1 VTDQQTTPS
10 SATPAVSA
18 TAAPATAAPAPA
30 APAPAAP
37 AAPASGASAP
47 AAGARV
53 PGLHYAWVIA
63 AVCLLVLV
71 GAAGFRS
78 TPSLLMEPLN
88 SEFGWSHGIISSA
101 VSLNMLLNGL
111 TAPFA
116 AALMDRFGIRRVA
129 AVALL
134 LMAVGSGATVFMTQS
149 WQMVL
154 CWGVLV
160 GIGSGSMALAF
171 TATITGRW
179 FLARRGLVTGV
190 LTAASAAGN
199 LVFLPVLAWLIADYG
214 WRSASLTV
222 GCCSLAV
229 VPIVLLLLRERPA
242 DLGLLPYGA
251 ATAADVPSVPEVAH
265 KGMRALRV
273 LRDAA
278 GTRPFWL
285 LAGSF
290 AICGA
295 TTNGLVGT
303 HFIPAAGDHGMVETT
318 AAGLLALVGVF
329 DVVGTI
335 FSGWLTDRLDS
346 RKLLGVY
353 YLLRGGSLLFL
364 PALFARTVHPSMVI
378 FIIFYGLDWVATVP
392 PTIALCREWFGE
404 DAPIVFGWV
413 FCGHQVGAAAVALG
427 AGLVRDQLGSYD
439 AAWYGAGALC
449 VVAATCALLLRAK
462 PPASGAQPSLRAA
475 TA

>member
-1 VTDQQTTPS
+1 MTDQQT
-10 SATPAVSA
+10 
-18 TAAPATAAPAPA
+18 APA
-30 APAPAAP
+30 AIRPADAP
-37 AAPASGASAP
+37 RAP
-47 AAGARV
+47 R
-53 PGLHYAWVIA
+53 LHYAWIVA
-63 AVCLLVLV
+63 GVCLLVLL

-78 TPSLLMEPLN
+78 TPALLMEPLN
-88 SEFGWSHGIISSA
+88 TEFGWSHGVISAA
-101 VSLNMLLNGL
+101 VSVNMILNGL

-129 AVALL
+129 AVALTM
-134 LMAVGSGATVFMTQS
+134 MAVGAGATVYMDAP
-149 WQMVL
+149 WQMML

-199 LVFLPVLAWLIADYG
+199 LVFLPILAWLISAYG
-214 WRSASLTV
+214 WRSASLVV

-229 VPIVLLLLRERPA
+229 VPIVLMLLRERPA
-242 DLGLLPYGA
+242 DLGLLPYGQTEEAAAAAETA
-251 ATAADVPSVPEVAH
+251 ATASPAEEP
-265 KGMRALRV
+265 KGLRALRL
-273 LRDAA
+273 LRQAA
-278 GTRPFWL
+278 RTRPFWL

-318 AAGLLALVGVF
+318 AASLLALVGVF
-329 DVVGTI
+329 DVVGTV

-353 YLLRGGSLLFL
+353 YLLRGASLLFL
-364 PALFARTVHPSMVI
+364 PALFARTVHPSMVV
-378 FIIFYGLDWVATVP
+378 FIVFYGLDWVATVP

-413 FCGHQVGAAAVALG
+413 FCGHQVGAALVAFG

-449 VVAATCALLLRAK
+449 VIAASCALLLRAK
-462 PPASGAQPSLRAA
+462 PQPPLA
-475 TA
+475 TATGVPVTA

>member
-1 VTDQQTTPS
+1 MV
-10 SATPAVSA
+10 
-18 TAAPATAAPAPA
+18 
-30 APAPAAP
+30 
-37 AAPASGASAP
+37 
-47 AAGARV
+47 
-53 PGLHYAWVIA
+53 
-63 AVCLLVLV
+63 
-71 GAAGFRS
+71 
-78 TPSLLMEPLN
+78 
-88 SEFGWSHGIISSA
+88 
-101 VSLNMLLNGL
+101 LNGL

-129 AVALL
+129 AVALTM
-134 LMAVGSGATVFMTQS
+134 MAVGAGATVYMDAP
-149 WQMVL
+149 WQMML

-171 TATITGRW
+171 TATISGRW

-199 LVFLPVLAWLIADYG
+199 LVFLPVLAWLISAYG

-222 GCCSLAV
+222 GLCSLAV
-229 VPIVLLLLRERPA
+229 VPIVLMLLRERPS
-242 DLGLLPYGA
+242 DLGLLPYGQ
-251 ATAADVPSVPEVAH
+251 TEPDPDQPVADPAVEP
-265 KGMRALRV
+265 KGLRALRL
-273 LRDAA
+273 LRQAA
-278 GTRPFWL
+278 RTRPFWL

-318 AAGLLALVGVF
+318 AASLLALVGVF
-329 DVVGTI
+329 DVVGTV

-353 YLLRGGSLLFL
+353 YLLRGASLLFL
-364 PALFARTVHPSMVI
+364 PALFARTVHPSMVV
-378 FIIFYGLDWVATVP
+378 FIVFYGLDWVATVP

-413 FCGHQVGAAAVALG
+413 FCGHQVGAALVAFG
-427 AGLVRDQLGSYD
+427 AGMVRDQLGSYD
-439 AAWYGAGALC
+439 VAWYGAGALC
-449 VVAATCALLLRAK
+449 VIAASCALLLRGK
-462 PPASGAQPSLRAA
+462 PQIPAA
-475 TA
+475 TLPLTA

>member
-1 VTDQQTTPS
+1 MTDQQTVPGTA
-10 SATPAVSA
+10 SAAV
-18 TAAPATAAPAPA
+18 PEPA
-30 APAPAAP
+30 ASAAAC
-37 AAPASGASAP
+37 AAASGLPRPTAP
-47 AAGARV
+47 R
-53 PGLHYAWVIA
+53 LHYAWIIA

-78 TPSLLMEPLN
+78 TPALLMEPLHM
-88 SEFGWSHGIISSA
+88 EFGWSHGIISSA
-101 VSLNMLLNGL
+101 VSVNMVLNGL

-129 AVALL
+129 AVALA
-134 LMAVGSGATVFMTQS
+134 LMAVGSGATVFMTQP
-149 WQMVL
+149 WQMLL

-171 TATITGRW
+171 SATVTGRW
-179 FLARRGLVTGV
+179 FFARRGLVTGV

-199 LVFLPVLAWLIADYG
+199 LVFLPVLAWLVSTYG
-214 WRSASLTV
+214 WRSASLAV
-222 GCCSLAV
+222 GCCALAV
-229 VPIVLLLLRERPA
+229 VPIVALLLRERPA

-251 ATAADVPSVPEVAH
+251 TEADEAALAGPAAPAAPEPAVAVAAERR
-265 KGMRALRV
+265 GLRALRV
-273 LRDAA
+273 LRTAA

-295 TTNGLVGT
+295 TTSGLVGT

-329 DVVGTI
+329 DVVGTV

-346 RKLLGVY
+346 RLLLGVY
-353 YLLRGGSLLFL
+353 YLLRGVSLLFL
-364 PALFARTVHPSMVI
+364 PALFARSVHPSMVI

-392 PTIALCREWFGE
+392 PTIALCREWFGD

-413 FCGHQVGAAAVALG
+413 FCGHQVGAALVALG

-449 VVAATCALLLRAK
+449 VIAASCALLLRSR
-462 PPASGAQPSLRAA
+462 PPLPTLV

>member
-1 VTDQQTTPS
+1 MTDQQTSPV
-10 SATPAVSA
+10 PAVP
-18 TAAPATAAPAPA
+18 AAPDDAAPAPA
-30 APAPAAP
+30 AAAAAP
-37 AAPASGASAP
+37 AVRPKASAP
-47 AAGARV
+47 RGPR
-53 PGLHYAWVIA
+53 LHYAWIIA

-78 TPSLLMEPLN
+78 TPALLMEPLN
-88 SEFGWSHGIISSA
+88 SEFGWSHGVISAA

-129 AVALL
+129 GSALL

-149 WQMVL
+149 WEMVL

-160 GIGSGSMALAF
+160 GVGSGSMALAF
-171 TATITGRW
+171 TATVTGRW

-199 LVFLPVLAWLIADYG
+199 LVFLPVLAWLISDYG

-229 VPIVLLLLRERPA
+229 VPIVLLLMREQPA

-251 ATAADVPSVPEVAH
+251 TEQDVPAEPPASAAGG
-265 KGMRALRV
+265 KGLRALRV
-273 LRDAA
+273 LRTAA

-329 DVVGTI
+329 DVVGTV
-335 FSGWLTDRLDS
+335 FSGWLTDRIDS

-353 YLLRGGSLLFL
+353 YLLRGASLLFL

-378 FIIFYGLDWVATVP
+378 FIVFYGLDWVATVP

-413 FCGHQVGAAAVALG
+413 FCGHQVGAALVALG

-449 VVAATCALLLRAK
+449 VIAASCALLLRGR
-462 PPASGAQPSLRAA
+462 PPEPSPPVRARAA

>member
-1 VTDQQTTPS
+1 MTEQQTAAASGPPS
-10 SATPAVSA
+10 PGPSASVPASVSRPLAPAV
-18 TAAPATAAPAPA
+18 PRGP
-30 APAPAAP
+30 
-37 AAPASGASAP
+37 
-47 AAGARV
+47 R
-53 PGLHYAWVIA
+53 LHYAWIIA

-78 TPSLLMEPLN
+78 TPALLMEPLN
-88 SEFGWSHGIISSA
+88 TEFGWSHGIISAA

-134 LMAVGSGATVFMTQS
+134 LMSVGSGATVFMTQS
-149 WQMVL
+149 WEMVL

-160 GIGSGSMALAF
+160 GVGSGSMALAF
-171 TATITGRW
+171 TATVTGRW

-199 LVFLPVLAWLIADYG
+199 LVFLPVLAWLISDYG
-214 WRSASLTV
+214 WRSASITV
-222 GCCSLAV
+222 GLCALAV
-229 VPIVLLLLRERPA
+229 VPIVLLLMRGQPA

-251 ATAADVPSVPEVAH
+251 TEQDVPAAAPASAAGG
-265 KGMRALRV
+265 KGLRALRV
-273 LRDAA
+273 LRGAA

-353 YLLRGGSLLFL
+353 YLLRGASLLFL

-413 FCGHQVGAAAVALG
+413 FCGHQVGAAVVALG

-439 AAWYGAGALC
+439 AAWYGAGVLC
-449 VVAATCALLLRAK
+449 VIAASCALLLRAK
-462 PPASGAQPSLRAA
+462 PPAKDLPVRVA
-475 TA
+475 TATA

>member
-1 VTDQQTTPS
+1 M
-10 SATPAVSA
+10 SAP
-18 TAAPATAAPAPA
+18 PAPA
-30 APAPAAP
+30 VAPTAPTASARPASPAPPAP
-37 AAPASGASAP
+37 RGPH
-47 AAGARV
+47 
-53 PGLHYAWVIA
+53 LHYAWVVA

-88 SEFGWSHGIISSA
+88 SEFGWSHGVISAA

-129 AVALL
+129 GSALL

-149 WQMVL
+149 WQMLL

-160 GIGSGSMALAF
+160 GVGSGSMALAF
-171 TATITGRW
+171 TATVTGRW

-199 LVFLPVLAWLIADYG
+199 LVFLPVLAWLISDYG

-222 GCCSLAV
+222 AGCSLAV

-251 ATAADVPSVPEVAH
+251 TDLPTPPPEATPPPGPTPPSNTDDR
-265 KGMRALRV
+265 KGVRALRV
-273 LRDAA
+273 LRQAA

-329 DVVGTI
+329 DVVGTV

-346 RKLLGVY
+346 RRLLGTY
-353 YLLRGGSLLFL
+353 YLLRGASLLFL
-364 PALFARTVHPSMVI
+364 PALFARTVHPSMVV
-378 FIIFYGLDWVATVP
+378 FIVFYGLDWVATVP

-413 FCGHQVGAAAVALG
+413 FCGHQVGAALVALG

-449 VVAATCALLLRAK
+449 VIAASCALLLRAK
-462 PPASGAQPSLRAA
+462 PPATPPLLPA

>member
-1 VTDQQTTPS
+1 MPR
-10 SATPAVSA
+10 
-18 TAAPATAAPAPA
+18 AP
-30 APAPAAP
+30 
-37 AAPASGASAP
+37 
-47 AAGARV
+47 R
-53 PGLHYAWVIA
+53 LHYAWIIA
-63 AVCLLVLV
+63 AVCLLVLL

-78 TPSLLMEPLN
+78 TPALLMAPLN
-88 SEFGWSHGIISSA
+88 TEFGWSHGVISAA
-101 VSLNMLLNGL
+101 VSVNMVLNGL

-129 AVALL
+129 AVALTM
-134 LMAVGSGATVFMTQS
+134 MAVGAGATVYMDAP
-149 WQMVL
+149 WQMML

-199 LVFLPVLAWLIADYG
+199 LVFLPILAWLISAYG

-222 GCCSLAV
+222 GLCSLAV
-229 VPIVLLLLRERPA
+229 VPIVLMLLRERPS
-242 DLGLLPYGA
+242 DLGLMPYGQTAPDPEQRLA
-251 ATAADVPSVPEVAH
+251 AEAEP
-265 KGMRALRV
+265 KGLRALRL
-273 LRDAA
+273 LRQAA
-278 GTRPFWL
+278 RTRPFWL

-318 AAGLLALVGVF
+318 AASLLALVGVF
-329 DVVGTI
+329 DVVGTV

-346 RKLLGVY
+346 RKLLGAY
-353 YLLRGGSLLFL
+353 YLLRGASLLFL
-364 PALFARTVHPSMVI
+364 PALFARTVHPSMVV
-378 FIIFYGLDWVATVP
+378 FIVFYGLDWVATVP

-413 FCGHQVGAAAVALG
+413 FCGHQVGAALVAFG
-427 AGLVRDQLGSYD
+427 AGMVRDQLGSYD

-449 VVAATCALLLRAK
+449 VIAASCALLLRSK
-462 PPASGAQPSLRAA
+462 PTLPPVA
-475 TA
+475 TLPLTA

>member
-1 VTDQQTTPS
+1 
-10 SATPAVSA
+10 
-18 TAAPATAAPAPA
+18 
-30 APAPAAP
+30 
-37 AAPASGASAP
+37 
-47 AAGARV
+47 
-53 PGLHYAWVIA
+53 
-63 AVCLLVLV
+63 LVLV
-71 GAAGFRS
+71 GSAGFRS
-78 TPSLLMEPLN
+78 TPALLMEPLHM
-88 SEFGWSHGIISSA
+88 EFGWSHGIISAA
-101 VSLNMLLNGL
+101 VSLNMVLNGL

-129 AVALL
+129 AVALAM
-134 LMAVGSGATVFMTQS
+134 MALGSGATVLMSQP
-149 WQMVL
+149 WQMLL

-171 TATITGRW
+171 TATVTGRW
-179 FLARRGLVTGV
+179 FVARRGLVTGV
-190 LTAASAAGN
+190 LTAGSAAGN
-199 LVFLPVLAWLIADYG
+199 LVFLPVLAWLVSAYG
-214 WRSASLTV
+214 WRSASAV
-222 GCCSLAV
+222 VACCALAV
-229 VPIVLLLLRERPA
+229 VPIVALLLRERPA

-251 ATAADVPSVPEVAH
+251 TEPEPAPVAEVER
-265 KGMRALRV
+265 KGLRALRV
-273 LRDAA
+273 LRTAA

-318 AAGLLALVGVF
+318 AAGLLALVGIF
-329 DVVGTI
+329 DVVGTV

-353 YLLRGGSLLFL
+353 YLLRGASLLFL
-364 PALFARTVHPSMVI
+364 PALFARTVHPSMVV
-378 FIIFYGLDWVATVP
+378 FIVFYGLDWVATVP

-413 FCGHQVGAAAVALG
+413 FCGHQVGAALVALG

-449 VVAATCALLLRAK
+449 VVAASCALLLRSR
-462 PPASGAQPSLRAA
+462 PPRPAPLLV

>member
-1 VTDQQTTPS
+1 MTDQQTP
-10 SATPAVSA
+10 PH
-18 TAAPATAAPAPA
+18 AAPDTPVAPA
-30 APAPAAP
+30 ASVTPVLRRPD
-37 AAPASGASAP
+37 
-47 AAGARV
+47 R
-53 PGLHYAWVIA
+53 PGRPRGPLHYAWVVA

-88 SEFGWSHGIISSA
+88 SEFGWSHGVISAA

-129 AVALL
+129 GSALL

-149 WQMVL
+149 WQMLL

-160 GIGSGSMALAF
+160 GVGSGSMALAF

-199 LVFLPVLAWLIADYG
+199 LVFLPVLAWLITDYG

-222 GCCSLAV
+222 AGCSLAV

-251 ATAADVPSVPEVAH
+251 TVPADVPEAAPEAGR
-265 KGMRALRV
+265 KGLRALRV
-273 LRDAA
+273 LRGAA

-318 AAGLLALVGVF
+318 AASLLALVGVF
-329 DVVGTI
+329 DVVGTV

-346 RKLLGVY
+346 RKLLGTY
-353 YLLRGGSLLFL
+353 YLLRGASLLFL
-364 PALFARTVHPSMVI
+364 PALFARTVHPSMVV
-378 FIIFYGLDWVATVP
+378 FIVFYGLDWVATVP

-427 AGLVRDQLGSYD
+427 AGMVRDQLGSYD

-449 VVAATCALLLRAK
+449 VIAASCALLLRAK
-462 PPASGAQPSLRAA
+462 PPAAERPAPLRAA